1 MSQFER
7 LTIDDIAR
15 LAEVSRTTASMVL
28 NGNAERY
35 RISAATVERVL
46 QVAKDHHFTPSQSA
60 RALRSRRSNTIG
72 LVIPDLTNSAHA
84 ALAQAM
90 EWQCRERY
98 RYQLVMVTSDEDPVR
113 ETEGIAHLVAQQ
125 VDGVVVVPCTADAPR
140 YDKWVKRLPIVFAD
154 RRVATSAI
162 PYVISDAAETVAALV
177 GETIEQGAREVVF
190 FGGQPELSPSRDR
203 LAGYRLAL
211 ERHGIAEQGDWVFQR
226 DYQRESGYALMKAW
240 FEAHGRYPEAL
251 FAGSITLLEGLLA
264 FVNEAHQLTQA
275 PERVMTF
282 DDHQLLDCL
291 PIRIDAI
298 VQDSGQLAEHSLRC
312 VFSLL
317 EGVGAPESIQVP
329 AQIHYRQRRGQPA
342 RS

>member
-46 QVAKDHHFTPSQSA
+46 QVARDHHFTPSQSA
-60 RALRSRRSNTIG
+60 RALRSRRSNTLG

-84 ALAQAM
+84 ALAQAL
-90 EWQCRERY
+90 ESQCREQY
-98 RYQLVMVTSDEDPVR
+98 RYQLVIVTSDEDPVR
-113 ETEGIAHLVAQQ
+113 ETEGIAHLVSHQ

-140 YDKWVKRLPIVFAD
+140 YEQWVKRLPLVFAD
-154 RRVATSAI
+154 RRVETSTI
-162 PYVISDAAETVAALV
+162 PYVVTDAAETVATLV
-177 GETIEQGAREVVF
+177 GEALAKGAREVVY
-190 FGGQPELSPSRDR
+190 FGGQPELSASRDR
-203 LAGYRLAL
+203 LAGYRHALATQ
-211 ERHGIAEQGDWVFQR
+211 GVAEQDDWVFQR

-240 FEAHGRYPEAL
+240 FETHGRYPEAL
-251 FAGSITLLEGLLA
+251 FAGSITLLEGVLE
-264 FVNEAHQLTQA
+264 FINEAHRLAQA
-275 PERVMTF
+275 PGHLMTF

-291 PIRIDAI
+291 PLQIDAI

-317 EGVGAPESIQVP
+317 EGKAAPESLRVP
-329 AQIHYRQRRGQPA
+329 AQIHYRQRRAANQ
-342 RS
+342 

>member
-46 QVAKDHHFTPSQSA
+46 KVAKEHHFTPSQSA

-90 EWQCRERY
+90 EWQCREQY
-98 RYQLVMVTSDEDPVR
+98 RYQLMIVTSDEDPVR
-113 ETEGIAHLVAQQ
+113 ETEGIARLVAQQ
-125 VDGVVVVPCTADAPR
+125 VDGVVVVPCTAEASR
-140 YDKWVKRLPIVFAD
+140 YEKWVKRLPLVFAD
-154 RRVATSAI
+154 RRVEESTI
-162 PYVISDAAETVAALV
+162 PFVVTDAAGMVERLV
-177 GETIEQGAREVVF
+177 SESLSQGAREVVY
-190 FGGQPELSPSRDR
+190 FGGQPDLSVSRDR
-203 LAGYRLAL
+203 LAGYRQAL
-211 ERHGIAEQGDWVFQR
+211 DKNGVTEHADWIFQR

-240 FEAHGRYPEAL
+240 FEAHGRYPESL
-251 FAGSITLLEGLLA
+251 FAGSITLLEGVLQ
-264 FVNEAHQLTQA
+264 FINEAHQLGQA
-275 PERVMTF
+275 PGRLMTF
-282 DDHQLLDCL
+282 DDHRLLDCL
-291 PIRIDAI
+291 PLRIDAV
-298 VQDSGQLAEHSLRC
+298 VQDSRELAAHSLRC

-317 EGVGAPESIQVP
+317 DGEAPPESREVP
-329 AQIHYRQRRGQPA
+329 AHIHYRQRGEV